1 MYQKWI
7 GRGWR
12 WLAIAAS
19 TVVPGFCGPV
29 ALQNATAT
37 LSQTIGANF
46 FASTMID
53 GNFSGGLGQ
62 GWAIFNG
69 SGAGAETAVFE
80 TVTDAGLAGGT
91 QFTFTM
97 SQLYTAATQHSVG
110 RFRISVTTD
119 ARSGFADGLQN
130 GGDVTAAW
138 TVLTPVSASGTNGPT
153 LTILGDGSVLA
164 SGTNPS
170 TSVYTIVAL
179 TSMTG
184 ITGFRLEV
192 LEDASLP
199 GNGPGRQPSNGN
211 FVLTEF
217 EVSAD
222 AAVPE
227 PASWSLAA
235 FGAGLVAMRMR
246 RRM

>member
-1 MYQKWI
+1 M
-7 GRGWR
+7 
-12 WLAIAAS
+12 
-19 TVVPGFCGPV
+19 
-29 ALQNATAT
+29 
-37 LSQTIGANF
+37 SQTIGANF

-53 GNFSGGLGQ
+53 GNFGGGLGQ

-69 SGAGAETAVFE
+69 VGASAETAAFE
-80 TVTDAGLAGGT
+80 TVTDAGFAGGT
-91 QFTFTM
+91 QLTFTM
-97 SQLYTAATQHSVG
+97 SQLYTAASQHSVG

-119 ARSGFADGLQN
+119 DRSTFADGLQN
-130 GGDVTAAW
+130 GGDVTATW
-138 TVLTPVSASGTNGPT
+138 TVLTPTSASGTNGPT

-179 TSMTG
+179 TSLTG

-199 GNGPGRQPSNGN
+199 GSGPGRQPANGN

-222 AAVPE
+222 PAESVPE

-235 FGAGLVAMRMR
+235 LGAVFVAMRR
-246 RRM
+246 RL

>member
-1 MYQKWI
+1 MNRI
-7 GRGWR
+7 GT

-19 TVVPGFCGPV
+19 TAVPGQCGPV

-37 LSQTIGANF
+37 FSQTLGANF

-53 GNFSGGLGQ
+53 GSFGGGLGQ

-69 SGAGAETAVFE
+69 SGALAQTAVFE
-80 TVTDAGLAGGT
+80 TVTDPGFAGGT
-91 QFTFTM
+91 QLTFTL
-97 SQLYTAATQHSVG
+97 SQLYDSAQHTVG

-119 ARSGFADGLQN
+119 ARTGFADGLQN

-138 TVLTPVSASGTNGPT
+138 TVLTPLSASGTNGPT
-153 LTILGDGSVLA
+153 LTILGDDSVLV
-164 SGTNPS
+164 SGTNANN
-170 TSVYTIVAL
+170 SVYTVAATTAL
-179 TSMTG
+179 TG
-184 ITGFRLEV
+184 ITGVRLEV

-199 GNGPGRQPSNGN
+199 GSGPGRQPANGN

-222 AAVPE
+222 AVVPE
-227 PASWSLAA
+227 PATLSMWM
-235 FGAGLVAMRMR
+235 GGMLVLVMARLR
-246 RRM
+246 RA